1 MRVLFVTW
9 YPGYMRYYDGLIA
22 ELADRGND
30 VVVAFTNETKQAE
43 GLEAL
48 DSRGGRVVRTGR
60 VPKRRDAYEP
70 VASTLRKVA
79 DYTRYL
85 HPRYAQ
91 ADHLR
96 RRHEKFVP
104 RRFRFLTRLP
114 PVDARVLRAT
124 HRVLAALERAVP
136 SSPDVERWVSDARPD
151 VLVISPLV
159 AAGRQTDV
167 VKSAEALGVPTVLA
181 VTSWDHLSTKGLVKA
196 RPDRT
201 MVWNETQREEAN
213 VYHHI
218 PPEEVTVT
226 GAYPFDRWFG
236 REPARERAAFCARVG
251 LPADRPFV
259 LFLGSTDSISDTLA
273 EQRFVREWVTALR
286 SSPDPTV
293 REAAVLVRPHP
304 YNPGTWAAVDA
315 SDLGDVAVGPR
326 GGANPVDEADRA
338 DYFDSLYHC
347 AAAVGINTSAMIEA
361 AIVGR
366 PVLTIRTADFADT
379 QDGTVHFHYL
389 RAECGGFVREAT
401 TLEGHAAQLA
411 AVLSAPDAAR
421 DELSRFVGWFVRPLG
436 LDRPAT
442 PVAADVIEETAALGP
457 TGSPDG
463 ARRRPLRRGALRALA
478 MATAGGSAGATR
490 RRKAPE
496 LGL

>member
-1 MRVLFVTW
+1 MRILFVTW

-22 ELADRGND
+22 ELADRGHE

-48 DSRGGRVVRTGR
+48 DSRGGRVVRTAR
-60 VPKRRDAYEP
+60 VPKRRDPYEP
-70 VASTLRKVA
+70 AASTLRKVA
-79 DYTRYL
+79 DYSRYL
-85 HPRYAQ
+85 HPRYAD

-96 RRHEKFVP
+96 RRHEKFIP
-104 RRFRFLTRLP
+104 PRFRFLTRLP
-114 PVDARVLRAT
+114 PVDARLLQLVHRA
-124 HRVLAALERAVP
+124 LAALERAVP
-136 SSPDVERWVSDARPD
+136 SSPEVDRWVGDARPD

-167 VKSAEALGVPTVLA
+167 VKSAAALGIPVVLA

-201 MVWNETQREEAN
+201 MVWNETQREEGRA
-213 VYHHI
+213 YHHI
-218 PPEEVTVT
+218 PSEEVAVT

-236 REPARERAAFCARVG
+236 REPARDRAAFCARVG
-251 LPADRPFV
+251 LPAGKPFV

-273 EQRFVREWVTALR
+273 EQRFVREWVAALR
-286 SSPDPTV
+286 SSPDAAV
-293 REAAVLVRPHP
+293 RDVAVLVRPHP
-304 YNPGTWAAVDA
+304 HNPGTWAAVDL
-315 SDLGDVAVGPR
+315 SEMGDVAVWPR
-326 GGANPVDEADRA
+326 GGANPVDEGDRA

-366 PVLTIRTADFADT
+366 PVLTVRSSDFADT

-389 RAECGGFVREAT
+389 RSECGGFVREAT

-411 AVLSAPDAAR
+411 EVMTAPDTVR

-436 LDRPAT
+436 MEQPAT

-457 TGSPDG
+457 SASRERNGHRTV
-463 ARRRPLRRGALRALA
+463 RRAALWAVGTAMRRGGLRAA
-478 MATAGGSAGATR
+478 RSR
-490 RRKAPE
+490 REAHPS
-496 LGL
+496 